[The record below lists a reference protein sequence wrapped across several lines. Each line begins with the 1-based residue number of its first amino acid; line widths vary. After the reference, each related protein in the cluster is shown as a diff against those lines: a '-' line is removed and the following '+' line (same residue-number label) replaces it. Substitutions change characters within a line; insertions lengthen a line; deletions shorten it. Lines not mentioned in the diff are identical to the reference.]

1 MFVKCTVQGHTLS
14 QAKLRSA
21 YQDMSAPSDGGEKDV
36 SSPLGSINENSSEYK
51 ALERKTLYKLDS
63 VLVTTMAI
71 LYLLAFLDRSNI
83 GNARVAGL
91 QADLGMSDH
100 EYQTGE
106 FPSL

>member
-1 MFVKCTVQGHTLS
+1 MRTGS
-14 QAKLRSA
+14 DDGAKDA
-21 YQDMSAPSDGGEKDV
+21 
-36 SSPLGSINENSSEYK
+36 SSPLGSVNEKSSEYK
-51 ALERKTLYKLDS
+51 ALERKTLYKLDF

-91 QADLGMSDH
+91 QADLGMTDH

-106 FPSL
+106 FPSLQNVRPDYRI